1 MLNNNM
7 TRAPVPERQFRHVLK
22 NSLPAGLI
30 CVGLICGSGIFA
42 APALAVGENAE
53 KKLKAVEEALKKHRD
68 QQKVLQNKAKL
79 LGQDLKSMRKS
90 LIGTAASV
98 QHMEDMVSDFE
109 VRLNALAAEQRA
121 KTRALEARRGD
132 LANTLGTLARLSRH
146 PPEALIVSPASPID
160 MVRGSMVL
168 SAVVPRLED
177 QAAALSSELA
187 ALRRLR
193 VEIGQKRSRLA
204 SANQGLSKERTALD
218 RLLKRT
224 ARQRQLTLKSSA
236 REKHRLRRLASQ
248 AKDLKALIA
257 KLEADE
263 RKRKLSGINVLPPPG
278 SSPFS
283 AEMGKLPLP
292 ARGPIVVRFGQ
303 ELETGLKS
311 KGIKVA
317 TRPNATVVAP
327 HDGRVVF
334 AGTFRSYGRL
344 LIIAHGEGYHTLIAG
359 MAQIDGEVGQ
369 WLLAGEPVGQM
380 GPDTNG
386 SGTRTVASGGG
397 SSQLY
402 LELRRQGEPINPL
415 TWLALSE
422 RKVNG

>member
-1 MLNNNM
+1 MRLFLTAALLVGILGTPML
-7 TRAPVPERQFRHVLK
+7 A
-22 NSLPAGLI
+22 S
-30 CVGLICGSGIFA
+30 A
-42 APALAVGENAE
+42 AEKNAE
-53 KKLKAVEEALKKHRD
+53 KKLHAVEEALKKHRQ
-68 QQKVLQNKAKL
+68 QQKVLQSKAKL
-79 LGQDLKSMRKS
+79 LGRDLKSMRKS

-98 QHMEDMVSDFE
+98 QRYEDMVSDFE
-109 VRLNALAAEQRA
+109 VRLRGLAAEQRA
-121 KTRALEARRGD
+121 KTRALDQRRGE
-132 LANTLGTLARLSRH
+132 LANTLGTIARLSRH
-146 PPEALIVSPASPID
+146 PPEALIISPGAPVDVI
-160 MVRGSMVL
+160 RGSMVL
-168 SAVVPRLED
+168 SAVVPELKAR
-177 QAAALSSELA
+177 AAILASELA
-187 ALRRLR
+187 ALNHLR
-193 VEIGQKRSRLA
+193 IEIGQKRARLA

-236 REKHRLRRLASQ
+236 REKRRLRRLANQ

-263 RKRKLSGINVLPPPG
+263 RKRTGIKVLPPPPG
-278 SSPFS
+278 ATPFS
-283 AEMGKLPLP
+283 AEMGRLPLP
-292 ARGPIVVRFGQ
+292 ARGPIVIRFGQ
-303 ELETGLKS
+303 QLDTGLKS

-334 AGTFRSYGRL
+334 AGSFRSYGRL

-380 GPDTNG
+380 GNRRGVAKGTAKVADNG
-386 SGTRTVASGGG
+386 GLP
-397 SSQLY
+397 QLY

-415 TWLALSE
+415 TWLAPSD
-422 RKVNG
+422 RKVDG

>member
-1 MLNNNM
+1 M
-7 TRAPVPERQFRHVLK
+7 RVPVPDKPGSKAARHLLLAGLLAGLLCPA
-22 NSLPAGLI
+22 LPAY
-30 CVGLICGSGIFA
+30 A
-42 APALAVGENAE
+42 ADNKAE
-53 KKLKAVEEALKKHRD
+53 KKLHAVEEALKKHRV
-68 QQKVLQNKAKL
+68 QQKALQNKAKL
-79 LGQDLKSMRKS
+79 LGRDLKSMRKS

-98 QHMEDMVSDFE
+98 QRYEDMVSDFE
-109 VRLNALAAEQRA
+109 IRLSGLAAEQRA
-121 KTRALEARRGD
+121 KTNALDRRRGD

-168 SAVVPRLED
+168 SAVVPKLE
-177 QAAALSSELA
+177 ARTAKLASELE

-193 VEIGQKRSRLA
+193 IEIGQKRARLA

-236 REKHRLRRLASQ
+236 REKRRLKRLAGQ
-248 AKDLKALIA
+248 AKNLKALIA
-257 KLEADE
+257 KLETAE
-263 RKRKLSGINVLPPPG
+263 QKLNGIKVLPPPPG
-278 SSPFS
+278 TTPFS
-283 AEMGKLPLP
+283 AEMGRLPLP
-292 ARGPIVVRFGQ
+292 ARGPVVLRFGDA
-303 ELETGLKS
+303 LETGLKS
-311 KGIKVA
+311 QGIKVA

-334 AGTFRSYGRL
+334 AGSFRSYGRL

-380 GPDTNG
+380 G
-386 SGTRTVASGGG
+386 SGRENPKGAVTVARNGGLP
-397 SSQLY
+397 QLY
-402 LELRRQGEPINPL
+402 LELRQQGEPINPL
-415 TWLALSE
+415 TWLALSD
-422 RKVNG
+422 RKVDG

>member
-1 MLNNNM
+1 M
-7 TRAPVPERQFRHVLK
+7 RAPVPERQIRHILK
-22 NSLPAGLI
+22 NSLPASLVRTSLI
-30 CVGLICGSGIFA
+30 SIGLICGSA
-42 APALAVGENAE
+42 LVTAPAQAVGENAE

-68 QQKVLQNKAKL
+68 QQKTLQNKAKL

-98 QHMEDMVSDFE
+98 QRMEDMVSDFE
-109 VRLNALAAEQRA
+109 TRLNALAAEQRA
-121 KTRALEARRGD
+121 KSRALEARRGD

-146 PPEALIVSPASPID
+146 PPEALIVSPAAPID
-160 MVRGSMVL
+160 MVRGYMVL
-168 SAVVPRLED
+168 SAVVPRLEG

-263 RKRKLSGINVLPPPG
+263 RKRKLSGVNVLPPPPG

-303 ELETGLKS
+303 ELDSGLKS

-334 AGTFRSYGRL
+334 AGMFRSYGRL

-380 GPDTNG
+380 GPETNG
-386 SGTRTVASGGG
+386 SGTRAVASSGG

>member
-1 MLNNNM
+1 MN
-7 TRAPVPERQFRHVLK
+7 APVLESGARFF
-22 NSLPAGLI
+22 SIAGLTALVLI
-30 CVGLICGSGIFA
+30 AGLNGFTPSTAQA
-42 APALAVGENAE
+42 AEKNPE
-53 KKLKAVEEALKKHRD
+53 KKLHAVEEALKKHRE
-68 QQKVLQNKAKL
+68 QRKALQSKARL
-79 LGQDLKSMRKS
+79 LGRDLKSMRKS

-98 QHMEDMVSDFE
+98 QRYEDMVSDFE
-109 VRLNALAAEQRA
+109 VRLAGLAAEQRA
-121 KTRALEARRGD
+121 KTRALDAKRGD

-146 PPEALIVSPASPID
+146 PPEALIASPASPID

-168 SAVVPRLED
+168 SAVVPKLEVR
-177 QAAALSSELA
+177 AAELASELA

-193 VEIGQKRSRLA
+193 IEIGQKRSRLA
-204 SANQGLSKERTALD
+204 SANQGLAKERTALD

-224 ARQRQLTLKSSA
+224 ARQRQLTLRNSA
-236 REKHRLRRLASQ
+236 REKRRLKRLASQ

-263 RKRKLSGINVLPPPG
+263 QKRTGIRILPPPPG
-278 SSPFS
+278 ATPFS
-283 AEMGKLPLP
+283 AEMGRLPLP

-303 ELETGLKS
+303 PLETGLKS

-334 AGTFRSYGRL
+334 AGAFRSYGRL

-380 GPDTNG
+380 GAGRN
-386 SGTRTVASGGG
+386 SGKVAANAAKNGG
-397 SSQLY
+397 SPQLY

>member
-1 MLNNNM
+1 ML
-7 TRAPVPERQFRHVLK
+7 RAGLLAGFMAGLLYPA
-22 NSLPAGLI
+22 LPAYT
-30 CVGLICGSGIFA
+30 A
-42 APALAVGENAE
+42 DNKAE
-53 KKLKAVEEALKKHRD
+53 KKLQAVEEALKKHRD
-68 QQKVLQNKAKL
+68 QRRALQTKAKL

-98 QHMEDMVSDFE
+98 QRYEDMVSDFE
-109 VRLNALAAEQRA
+109 TRLAALAAEQNA
-121 KTRALEARRGD
+121 KTKILARRRGH

-146 PPEALIVSPASPID
+146 PPEALIVSPASPVD

-168 SAVVPRLED
+168 SAVVPRLEAR
-177 QAAALSSELA
+177 AAKLASELD

-193 VEIGQKRSRLA
+193 IEIGQKRVRLA

-236 REKHRLRRLASQ
+236 REKRRLKRLASQ

-257 KLEADE
+257 KLEAEE
-263 RKRKLSGINVLPPPG
+263 RKRTGIKVLPPPPG
-278 SSPFS
+278 ATPFS
-283 AEMGKLPLP
+283 AEMGRLPLP
-292 ARGPIVVRFGQ
+292 ARGPVVLRFGEQ
-303 ELETGLKS
+303 LETGLKS

-334 AGTFRSYGRL
+334 AGAFRSYGRL

-380 GPDTNG
+380 GNRRGVAKGTAKVADNG
-386 SGTRTVASGGG
+386 GLP
-397 SSQLY
+397 QLY

-415 TWLALSE
+415 TWLAPSD
-422 RKVNG
+422 RKVDG